1 MNVHHFNAYQD
12 PDPDPA
18 SSFMHVQNSEFFKL
32 LLTSVQ
38 FTLFYLTRH
47 GNSLIRRYHKFQY
60 FEQYNIEII
69 RKKV

>member
-1 MNVHHFNAYQD
+1 VDVHHFNVDQD
-12 PDPDPA
+12 PDPDPT
-18 SSFMHVQNSEFFKL
+18 SSFKHVQKSEFLKL

-38 FTLFYLTRH
+38 FTLFYLSRH

-60 FEQYNIEII
+60 FGQYNVEIF